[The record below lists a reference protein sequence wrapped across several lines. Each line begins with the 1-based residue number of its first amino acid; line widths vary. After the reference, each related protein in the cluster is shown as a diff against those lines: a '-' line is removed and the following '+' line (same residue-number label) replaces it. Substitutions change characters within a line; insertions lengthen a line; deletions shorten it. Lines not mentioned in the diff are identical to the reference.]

1 MSRHYR
7 GWFGSTIK
15 PLSKAP
21 AAVLRMLALFLVV
34 FSGIFPNGVARRL
47 RFGSPVNL

>member
-1 MSRHYR
+1 LNKHYR
-7 GWFGSTIK
+7 GWFKGIIGPIT
-15 PLSKAP
+15 KAP
-21 AAVLRMLALFLVV
+21 AAVLRKLALFLVV